1 MIYRMG
7 PSTMPTTSGIQEQVT
22 REELFNEA
30 PNLLYICDFPP
41 ANSAGGP
48 ILMKRLLQ
56 SYPPDHVIVFTS
68 SADFCE
74 SQPADRLSCP
84 HVVFPKFGFGVSKR
98 LWVGRLKHLLNWAV
112 LACVTVA
119 ATVTILR
126 RQVAVLVTVFHGRY
140 FLAAAAAGW
149 LTKKPYVVV
158 VHDDYVSRSAT
169 WFSRRIVKPLSG
181 MALRHA
187 AHVYAISPGMRRLLQ
202 VEFGAESEVGL
213 PATERH
219 PRRAQ
224 FAAAAGKE
232 TIILFAGAITYAV
245 EDSLRLLIEIITS
258 GRLKRD
264 GISVKLHLYSRLSD
278 DQRRAFGNHPDV
290 VVKNWV
296 MQSEMPGV
304 LAGADVLFLPYSFL
318 ESSRWAVETAFPS
331 KTADYLAA
339 GKPVLV
345 FGPPYSTVVHY
356 ALEEGFAEVVTECSA
371 DALTRAIERVLL
383 APGHGAA
390 LRAKALE
397 VFFRNHDI
405 DRQRAQFRLLLQ
417 SLTRST

>member
-1 MIYRMG
+1 MEAQTIG
-7 PSTMPTTSGIQEQVT
+7 TTPVGTTTQPRAVK
-22 REELFNEA
+22 
-30 PNLLYICDFPP
+30 LLYVCDFPP
-41 ANSAGGP
+41 ANGSGGP

-56 SYPPDHVIVFTS
+56 SYAPDHVIVFTNS
-68 SADFCE
+68 EAFCE

-84 HVVFPKFGFGVSKR
+84 HVVFPGFGVSKR

-126 RQVAVLVTVFHGRY
+126 RQVAVLVTVLHSRY

-149 LTKKPYVVV
+149 LTRKPYVVL
-158 VHDDYVSRSAT
+158 VHDEYFSRSAAT

-181 MALRHA
+181 MVLRHA

-202 VEFGAESEVGL
+202 VEFGAESEVQW

-278 DQRRAFGNHPDV
+278 DQRSAFGNHPDV

-304 LAGADVLFLPYSFL
+304 LAGADILILPYSFL
-318 ESSRWAVETAFPS
+318 ESSRHAVETGFPS

>member
-1 MIYRMG
+1 MG

-22 REELFNEA
+22 REVLSNEA
-30 PNLLYICDFPP
+30 VNLLYVCDFCPS
-41 ANSAGGP
+41 NDSGGA
-48 ILMKRLLQ
+48 ILMKRMLQ
-56 SYPPDHVIVFTS
+56 SYAPDHVIVFTNS
-68 SADFCE
+68 EAFCQ
-74 SQPADRLSCP
+74 SQPPDRLSCP
-84 HVVFPKFGFGVSKR
+84 HVVFPKFGVSKR

-119 ATVTILR
+119 ATMTILR
-126 RQVAVLVTVFHGRY
+126 RQAAVLVTVFHDRY

-149 LTKKPYVVV
+149 LTRKPYVVV
-158 VHDDYVSRSAT
+158 VHDDFVSREESAT

-181 MALRHA
+181 MVLRHA

-202 VEFGAESEVGL
+202 VEFGAESEVQW

-232 TIILFAGAITYAV
+232 TVILFAGGIGYAV

-258 GRLKRD
+258 SRLKRD

-278 DQRRAFGNHPDV
+278 DQRGAFGNHPDV

-304 LAGADVLFLPYSFL
+304 LAGADILFLPYSFL
-318 ESSRWAVETAFPS
+318 ESSRHAVETAFPS

-345 FGPPYSTVVHY
+345 FGPPYSTVVDY

-371 DALTRAIERVLL
+371 DALIRAIERVLL

>member
-1 MIYRMG
+1 M
-7 PSTMPTTSGIQEQVT
+7 STTSGIQEQVT

-30 PNLLYICDFPP
+30 VNLLYICDFPP

-56 SYPPDHVIVFTS
+56 GYAPDHVIVFTN
-68 SADFCE
+68 SAAFCE
-74 SQPADRLSCP
+74 SQPAERLSCP
-84 HVVFPKFGFGVSKR
+84 HVVFPKFEYGVSKR
-98 LWVGRLKHLLNWAV
+98 LWVGRLKLLNWAV

-119 ATVTILR
+119 AAVTILR
-126 RQVAVLVTVFHGRY
+126 RQVAVLVTVFHSRY

-149 LTKKPYVVV
+149 LTRKPYVVV
-158 VHDDYVSRSAT
+158 VHDDFVSREESAT

-181 MALRHA
+181 LVLRHA

-202 VEFGAESEVGL
+202 VEFGAESEVQW

-264 GISVKLHLYSRLSD
+264 GISVKLHLYSKLSD
-278 DQRRAFGNHPDV
+278 DQRGAFGNHPDV

-296 MQSEMPGV
+296 MQCEMPGV
-304 LAGADVLFLPYSFL
+304 LAGADILFLPYSFL
-318 ESSRWAVETAFPS
+318 ESSRHAVETAFPS

-397 VFFRNHDI
+397 VFSRNHDI

-417 SLTRST
+417 SLTRGT

>member
-1 MIYRMG
+1 
-7 PSTMPTTSGIQEQVT
+7 
-22 REELFNEA
+22 
-30 PNLLYICDFPP
+30 
-41 ANSAGGP
+41 
-48 ILMKRLLQ
+48 
-56 SYPPDHVIVFTS
+56 
-68 SADFCE
+68 
-74 SQPADRLSCP
+74 
-84 HVVFPKFGFGVSKR
+84 
-98 LWVGRLKHLLNWAV
+98 LKHLLNWAV

-119 ATVTILR
+119 ATMTILR
-126 RQVAVLVTVFHGRY
+126 RQVAVVVTVFHDRY

-149 LTKKPYVVV
+149 LTRKPYVVV
-158 VHDDYVSRSAT
+158 VHDDFVSREESAT

-181 MALRHA
+181 MVLRHA

-202 VEFGAESEVGL
+202 VEFGAESEVQW

-245 EDSLRLLIEIITS
+245 EDSLRVLIEIITS
-258 GRLKRD
+258 GRLQRD

-278 DQRRAFGNHPDV
+278 DQRGAFGSHPDV

-304 LAGADVLFLPYSFL
+304 LAGADILFLPYSFL
-318 ESSRWAVETAFPS
+318 ESSRHAVETGFPS